1 MCLAYNT
8 SALSIFT
15 FITYIYIYIMYICI
29 YIYTNTFLKSGL
41 AQGHLYPLSKGGDL
55 APSLGG
61 TEKKIRRPRF
71 LNEVFFSKK
80 ISIFTPQISDDLFL
94 FLFVIDRVFQ
104 IFPIFFQI
112 FHIFTAC
119 NVVCDPS
126 SREKPL
132 FQKIIP

>member
-1 MCLAYNT
+1 MHITHPPYQFSL
-8 SALSIFT
+8 LLH
-15 FITYIYIYIMYICI
+15 TYIYIYYI
-29 YIYTNTFLKSGL
+29 YISTNTFLKSGL